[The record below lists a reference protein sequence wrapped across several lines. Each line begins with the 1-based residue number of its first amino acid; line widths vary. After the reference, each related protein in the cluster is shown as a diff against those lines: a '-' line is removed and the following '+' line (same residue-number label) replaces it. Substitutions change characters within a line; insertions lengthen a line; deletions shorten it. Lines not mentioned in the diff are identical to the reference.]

1 MLGKIHEFDPEKEN
15 IVAYL
20 ELLQIYFDMNE
31 IAKGKQVPIL
41 LTVIGAS
48 NYSLLRSLFSPVT
61 LKEKTFEELAT
72 VLKTHFEPKVVIL
85 AKRFHFYMH
94 SQETDESI
102 DEFLAALRKLATKCD
117 FGTFLDEALRD

>member
-1 MLGKIHEFDPEKEN
+1 MATPHSSGMLGKIHEFDPEKEN

-48 NYSLLRSLFSPVT
+48 NYSPLPPSLPPSLPSSTAV
-61 LKEKTFEELAT
+61 E
-72 VLKTHFEPKVVIL
+72 IL
-85 AKRFHFYMH
+85 
-94 SQETDESI
+94 I
-102 DEFLAALRKLATKCD
+102 
-117 FGTFLDEALRD
+117 